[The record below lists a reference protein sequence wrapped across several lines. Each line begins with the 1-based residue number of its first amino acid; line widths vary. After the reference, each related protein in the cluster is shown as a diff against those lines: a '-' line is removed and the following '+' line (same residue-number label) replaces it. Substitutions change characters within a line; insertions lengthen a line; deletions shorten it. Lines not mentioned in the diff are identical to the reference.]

1 MRSPGFFA
9 LAERINKCLMIA
21 NDTKFNPAPRS
32 VRPTCRKI
40 LSVPYL
46 KNAEGVHT
54 QHTDLFAG
62 AEMEA
67 VSDQKLKD

>member
-21 NDTKFNPAPRS
+21 NDTKFNPVPRS

-40 LSVPYL
+40 LPALFL
-46 KNAEGVHT
+46 KNAEGALHIP
-54 QHTDLFAG
+54 LSECG
-62 AEMEA
+62 ATAEIGHA
-67 VSDQKLKD
+67 FRTN

>member
-21 NDTKFNPAPRS
+21 NDTEFNPVPRS
-32 VRPTCRKI
+32 IRPTCRKI
-40 LSVPYL
+40 LPALFL
-46 KNAEGVHT
+46 KNAEGAHT
-54 QHTDLFAG
+54 PRTDLFAG

>member
-40 LSVPYL
+40 LPALFL
-46 KNAEGVHT
+46 KNAEG
-54 QHTDLFAG
+54 
-62 AEMEA
+62 AEYVGRILHPAAA
-67 VSDQKLKD
+67 VFYSCGGEI

>member
-21 NDTKFNPAPRS
+21 NDTEFNPVPRS
-32 VRPTCRKI
+32 IRPTCRKI
-40 LSVPYL
+40 LPALFL
-46 KNAEGVHT
+46 KNAEDAT
-54 QHTDLFAG
+54 TPRTDLFAG

-67 VSDQKLKD
+67 VFALKLKG

>member
-1 MRSPGFFA
+1 MRSSGFFA

-21 NDTKFNPAPRS
+21 NDTKFNPVPRS

-40 LSVPYL
+40 LPALFL

-54 QHTDLFAG
+54 PHTGLFAG
-62 AEMEA
+62 AVMGA
-67 VSDQKLKD
+67 ASGLKLKD

>member
-21 NDTKFNPAPRS
+21 NDTEFNPVPRS
-32 VRPTCRKI
+32 VRPIPRK
-40 LSVPYL
+40 SRCAASL
-46 KNAEGVHT
+46 KNAGGAHT
-54 QHTDLFAG
+54 PHTDLFAG
-62 AEMEA
+62 AMMEA

>member
-21 NDTKFNPAPRS
+21 NDTKFNPVPRS

-40 LSVPYL
+40 LPALFL
-46 KNAEGVHT
+46 KNAEGAHT
-54 QHTDLFAG
+54 LDTDLFAG
-62 AEMEA
+62 AVMEA
-67 VSDQKLKD
+67 ASGPKLKD